1 MNNTN
6 DTNIGNS
13 TYSFNFSLVKYNKTD
28 NLPVYIPI
36 GKSAITYLEINDNLA
51 NFGYKGA
58 VIFANYN
65 GILDE
70 SGLGGGLND
79 GTTLFDINITNS
91 DLANAKNSITDIS
104 IQTLVQLQQNTDTSV
119 NPIERNSN
127 YTFEEYQV
135 CLLRQKG
142 LVRGASF
149 GSSPSTN
156 IKTAIINGINEN
168 IISPNSGDFYIENDI
183 TIDSRGL
190 TSNNI
195 TYYDYIIK
203 NYNMIWYKD
212 KGPGLLQLNN
222 FTDVTNTNTILRK
235 FTLQPLSDIPSQ
247 LFLKVSQSQKSP
259 DLKDYVTEIF
269 TVGNNETTKSYR
281 ENAIEQFQLIRPN
294 FETLLQEKW
303 IDYTS
308 TETSNGGDAR
318 IDNVKYNDVKGEFE
332 KMFLNNQPS
341 NLPTRQDIEYG
352 GGFPALFNV
361 SHAMP
366 VNASKESPSV
376 YTIKA
381 MLMRSFIFDNTA
393 LVFRVPGN
401 VYRKPGYFILVNSDV
416 PSDKNNSI
424 AGYWYVIGVK
434 HIFTNSVYT
443 NEIAAVKMHIKGAG
457 NNGSDFQQNPKSI
470 EIVGQLPQALV

>member
-1 MNNTN
+1 MRDSN

-13 TYSFNFSLVKYNKTD
+13 TYNFNFSLVKYNKTD

-91 DLANAKNSITDIS
+91 DLVNVNNSITDIS

-142 LVRGASF
+142 LSRAASF

-156 IKTAIINGINEN
+156 IKNAIINGINKDA
-168 IISPNSGDFYIENDI
+168 ISPNVDDFYVDNDI
-183 TIDSRGL
+183 VINSSGL
-190 TSNNI
+190 TSNNT
-195 TYYDYIIK
+195 TYYEYINK
-203 NYNMIWYKD
+203 NYNMLWYKD

-222 FTDVTNTNTILRK
+222 YIDASNINTIIRK
-235 FTLQPLSDIPSQ
+235 FTLQPLNKIPSQ
-247 LFLKVSQSQKSP
+247 LFINVGQSQKNP
-259 DLKDYVTEIF
+259 DLKEYVTEIF

-308 TETSNGGDAR
+308 TEASNGTDTC
-318 IDNVKYNDVKGEFE
+318 INNIKYNDVKAEFE
-332 KMFLNNQPS
+332 QIFLNNQLA

-361 SHAMP
+361 SHAMS
-366 VNASKESPSV
+366 VNPNNESPSV
-376 YTIKA
+376 YTIKS

-393 LVFRVPGN
+393 LIFRVTGN
-401 VYRKPGYFILVNSDV
+401 IYRKPGFFILVNSDI
-416 PSDKNNSI
+416 PSDKNNTI

-434 HIFTNSVYT
+434 HIFTNNIYT
-443 NEIAAVKMHIKGAG
+443 NEIVAVKMHIKGTTSSFIFDNLLQSRVETLA
-457 NNGSDFQQNPKSI
+457 
-470 EIVGQLPQALV
+470 